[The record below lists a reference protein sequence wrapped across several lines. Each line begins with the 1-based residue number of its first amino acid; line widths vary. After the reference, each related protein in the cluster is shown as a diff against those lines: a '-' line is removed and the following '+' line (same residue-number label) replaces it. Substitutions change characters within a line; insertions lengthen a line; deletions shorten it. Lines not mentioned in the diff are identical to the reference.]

1 MANAENPSAVGSIL
15 RSRNMWTIAVGVFL
29 GMLMFAFVNGLLG
42 SISLLFSESDAYII
56 ARQFFMS

>member
-1 MANAENPSAVGSIL
+1 ML